1 MDGLG
6 LGLLRPRKVA
16 AWVIARQSGSRA
28 IGRQPCQPWLAEVA
42 ASRLAGTCCLEQ
54 PSLLPAPASELLMVV
69 GGWQW
74 AAEEKF
80 PRTVVDR
87 RAPEPPLC
95 CTHPRN
101 QLRNRPNFLQPAQP
115 SLLLLGRSYIKV
127 YTLFQFS

>member
-87 RAPEPPLC
+87 RTADHGHHQA
-95 CTHPRN
+95 THYATD
-101 QLRNRPNFLQPAQP
+101 QTFYNRHNLLYYCLQ
-115 SLLLLGRSYIKV
+115 RSYIKV